1 MSESNQQHEG
11 ERGNTVDRVAELL
24 MADEPTVD
32 ESIKKD
38 SEEEQA
44 NFRFNDD
51 DLVDDSEESEVTAAQ
66 ESDDVDYD
74 ETDDSNELET
84 DDDDPL
90 ASLADELGLE
100 RDKLSLSEDG
110 DILINLKVN
119 GKTEQI
125 DLKEAIAGTQFS
137 KANDE
142 KARMLAE
149 ERKSF
154 ESERQQVAQAYQ
166 QQLQQVQGLG
176 EMLQNKLTKEFQG
189 VDWDRLRVTDPA
201 EWAAKQQEFAQR
213 NQELQQAGQMLG
225 QQMRYQQEQQAQVEA
240 QERQKILQHE
250 RQMMIDSNPEWVD
263 EDKMKAGLTEIVEYA
278 KSSGF
283 SDEELQDVIYSRH
296 VNVLKKAMLY
306 DKGQTVAS
314 KKVKQAPKM
323 QRASN
328 GRFVKRKGGK
338 VQKLIERAQSAK
350 GANKRDAQADAVAA
364 LLMGES

>member
-11 ERGNTVDRVAELL
+11 ERGNTVDQVAELL
-24 MADEPTVD
+24 LADEPTVD
-32 ESIKKD
+32 EDIKK
-38 SEEEQA
+38 EEA
-44 NFRFNDD
+44 VHRPNDD
-51 DLVDDSEESEVTAAQ
+51 DLVDDSEESEVVEAQ
-66 ESDDVDYD
+66 ESDDVEYD

-84 DDDDPL
+84 DDDDQL
-90 ASLADELGLE
+90 AALAAELGLE
-100 RDKLSLSEDG
+100 SDKLVLNEDG
-110 DILINLKVN
+110 EILINLKVN
-119 GKTEQI
+119 GKTEQV

-142 KARMLAE
+142 KARTLAE
-149 ERKSF
+149 ERKTF
-154 ESERQQVAQAYQ
+154 ESERQQVAEAYQ
-166 QQLQQVQGLG
+166 QQLKQVQGLG

-189 VDWDRLRVTDPA
+189 IDWDRLRVTDPA

-225 QQMRYQQEQQAQVEA
+225 QQMKAQQDQAAQVEA
-240 QERQKILQHE
+240 QERQQILQHE
-250 RQMMIDSNPEWVD
+250 RQLMIESNPSWAD
-263 EDKMKAGLTEIVEYA
+263 EAKMKGDLSEIVEYA
-278 KSSGF
+278 QASGF

-328 GRFVKRKGGK
+328 GRFTKQKGGK
-338 VQKLIERAQSAK
+338 VQKLIERAQNAK